1 VLLGAACCGCGKE
14 PPPNIVPASGVVLLG
29 GVPLPNAQV
38 RLIPMIGFGPE
49 YIASAVTDDAGKFEL
64 QCNGKPGACATENIV
79 MIAEADIPREFQ
91 GENRQRELAGYLRSL
106 KNRPIPPKY
115 GSAASTP
122 LKTSISAP
130 QCELKFELVR

>member
-1 VLLGAACCGCGKE
+1 MFA
-14 PPPNIVPASGVVLLG
+14 
-29 GVPLPNAQV
+29 
-38 RLIPMIGFGPE
+38 PE
-49 YIASAVTDDAGKFEL
+49 RRAAVTDDAGKFEL